1 MDIEFKTPLEL
12 YNWMHKNLKYKHTG
26 KFLSVKEVY
35 NNRYGD
41 CHDQANFEIYFLKKM
56 NLKCGRIF
64 MIEYSTWNSPGG
76 ATHTLAYYIQNNKYY
91 WIENAWEA
99 QAGIHGPYKSINE
112 LKDLIAS
119 KWQYSGKNDKLYM
132 GEYKSVKF
140 GASLN
145 DYVITNTPENNPKSY
160 YSKNDSLNAKSLE
173 AFLIPIQEGFF
184 GTSSKDISEGEMKR
198 SPYCKMSDR
207 DLAITLVDRLY
218 NNQMIKLADK
228 SDTMVQKCLMVMR
241 YSAYEYFEYNIS
253 GIPVAVGKANKKSEP
268 TFTVYAYV
276 MGSSS
281 PRSITS
287 YKTEL
292 IKSFIIEDK
301 KKRRN

>member
-56 NLKCGRIF
+56 NLNCGRIF
-64 MIEYSTWNSPGG
+64 IVEYSTWNSPGG

-132 GEYKSVKF
+132 NEYKSVKF

-145 DYVITNTPENNPKSY
+145 EYVIVNTPENSPKSY

-198 SPYCKMSDR
+198 SPYYKMSDR
-207 DLAITLVDRLY
+207 DLATTLVDRLY

-228 SDTMVQKCLMVMR
+228 SDMMVQKCLMVMR

>member
-64 MIEYSTWNSPGG
+64 MIEYSTWDSPGG
-76 ATHTLAYYIQNNKYY
+76 ATHTLAYYIQNN

-140 GASLN
+140 GVSLN
-145 DYVITNTPENNPKSY
+145 EYVIANTPENSPKSY

-198 SPYCKMSDR
+198 SPYYKMSDR
-207 DLAITLVDRLY
+207 DLATTLVDRLY

-228 SDTMVQKCLMVMR
+228 SDMMVQKCLMVMR

>member
-64 MIEYSTWNSPGG
+64 MIEYSTWDSPGG

-132 GEYKSVKF
+132 NEYKSVKF

-145 DYVITNTPENNPKSY
+145 EYVIVNTPENSPKSY

-198 SPYCKMSDR
+198 SPYYKMSDR
-207 DLAITLVDRLY
+207 DLAT
-218 NNQMIKLADK
+218 
-228 SDTMVQKCLMVMR
+228 T
-241 YSAYEYFEYNIS
+241 
-253 GIPVAVGKANKKSEP
+253 
-268 TFTVYAYV
+268 
-276 MGSSS
+276 
-281 PRSITS
+281 
-287 YKTEL
+287 
-292 IKSFIIEDK
+292 
-301 KKRRN
+301 

>member
-1 MDIEFKTPLEL
+1 MEFNSPIEL

-64 MIEYSTWNSPGG
+64 MIEYSTWDSPGG

-198 SPYCKMSDR
+198 SPYYKMSDR
-207 DLAITLVDRLY
+207 DLATTLVDRLY

-228 SDTMVQKCLMVMR
+228 SDMMVQKCLMVMR

>member
-26 KFLSVKEVY
+26 KFLSAEEVY

-41 CHDQANFEIYFLKKM
+41 CHDQANFEIHFLKKM
-56 NLKCGRIF
+56 NFKCGRIF
-64 MIEYSTWNSPGG
+64 MVEYSSWNSPGG

-112 LKDLIAS
+112 LKNIIAS

-132 GEYKSVKF
+132 NEYKSVKS
-140 GASLN
+140 GVSLN
-145 DYVITNTPENNPKSY
+145 EYVIANTPENSPKSY
-160 YSKNDSLNAKSLE
+160 YSKNNSLNAKSLE

-184 GTSSKDISEGEMKR
+184 GASSKDISEGEMKR
-198 SPYCKMSDR
+198 SPYYQMSDR
-207 DLAITLVDRLY
+207 DLATTLVDRLY
-218 NNQMIKLADK
+218 NNRMIKLADK
-228 SDTMVQKCLMVMR
+228 SDTMVQKCLMMMR

-253 GIPVAVGKANKKSEP
+253 GIPVAVGRANKKSEQ

-281 PRSITS
+281 PRAISS
-287 YKTEL
+287 YRTEL
-292 IKSFIIEDK
+292 IKNFIVEDK
-301 KKRRN
+301 SKRRI

>member
-64 MIEYSTWNSPGG
+64 MIEYSTWDSPGG

-228 SDTMVQKCLMVMR
+228 SDMMVQKCLMVMR

>member
-64 MIEYSTWNSPGG
+64 RIEYSTWDSPGG

-132 GEYKSVKF
+132 NEYKSVKF

-145 DYVITNTPENNPKSY
+145 EYVIVNTPENSPKSY

-173 AFLIPIQEGFF
+173 AFLIPIQEGFV

-198 SPYCKMSDR
+198 SPYYKMSDR
-207 DLAITLVDRLY
+207 DLATTLVDRLY

-228 SDTMVQKCLMVMR
+228 SDMMVQKCLMVMR

>member
-26 KFLSVKEVY
+26 KFLSVKEIY
-35 NNRYGD
+35 NNQYGD

-56 NLKCGRIF
+56 NLNCGRIF
-64 MIEYSTWNSPGG
+64 MVEYSTWNSPGG

-91 WIENAWEA
+91 WIENAWDS

-132 GEYKSVKF
+132 SEYKSVKF

-145 DYVITNTPENNPKSY
+145 DYVITNTPEDIPKDY
-160 YSKNDSLNAKSLE
+160 YSKGNSMNSKVLE
-173 AFLIPIQEGFF
+173 SFLIPIQEGFY
-184 GTSSKDISEGEMKR
+184 GTSLKDISEGELKR
-198 SPYCKMSDR
+198 SPYYQMSDR
-207 DLAITLVDRLY
+207 DLATTLVDRLY
-218 NNQMIKLADK
+218 NNRMIKLADK
-228 SDTMVQKCLMVMR
+228 SDIMVQKCLMMMR

-253 GIPVAVGKANKKSEP
+253 GIPVAVGRPNKKSEQL
-268 TFTVYAYV
+268 FTVYAYV

-281 PRSITS
+281 PRAISS
-287 YKTEL
+287 YKNEL
-292 IKSFIIEDK
+292 IKNFIAEDK
-301 KKRRN
+301 KNRRV

>member
-64 MIEYSTWNSPGG
+64 MIEYSTWDSPGG

-207 DLAITLVDRLY
+207 DLATTLVDRLY
-218 NNQMIKLADK
+218 NNRNIKLADK
-228 SDTMVQKCLMVMR
+228 ADTMVMKYLNIMKIT
-241 YSAYEYFEYNIS
+241 AYDYFEYNIS
-253 GIPVAVGKANKKSEP
+253 GIPVAVSRINKNKEP
-268 TFTVYAYV
+268 SFTVYAYV

-281 PRSITS
+281 PTPISTYRN
-287 YKTEL
+287 EL
-292 IKSFIIEDK
+292 IKNFIIEDK
-301 KKRRN
+301 RKRGN

>member
-132 GEYKSVKF
+132 NEYKSVKF

-145 DYVITNTPENNPKSY
+145 DYVIVNTPENSPNTY
-160 YSKNDSLNAKSLE
+160 YSENDSLNAKSLE

-253 GIPVAVGKANKKSEP
+253 GIPVAVGMAAKKCEA
-268 TFTVYAYV
+268 TFTVDECG

-281 PRSITS
+281 PISITL
-287 YKTEL
+287 YKSEL
-292 IKSFIIEDK
+292 VKGFII
-301 KKRRN
+301 

>member
-1 MDIEFKTPLEL
+1 MPNKMQLITEL
-12 YNWMHKNLKYKHTG
+12 SNNVT
-26 KFLSVKEVY
+26 KE
-35 NNRYGD
+35 
-41 CHDQANFEIYFLKKM
+41 
-56 NLKCGRIF
+56 
-64 MIEYSTWNSPGG
+64 
-76 ATHTLAYYIQNNKYY
+76 
-91 WIENAWEA
+91 
-99 QAGIHGPYKSINE
+99 
-112 LKDLIAS
+112 
-119 KWQYSGKNDKLYM
+119 
-132 GEYKSVKF
+132 
-140 GASLN
+140 
-145 DYVITNTPENNPKSY
+145 ITNTPENSPKSY

-198 SPYCKMSDR
+198 SPYYKMSDR
-207 DLAITLVDRLY
+207 DLAMTLVDRLY

>member
-64 MIEYSTWNSPGG
+64 MIEYSTWDSPGG

-292 IKSFIIEDK
+292 IKSFITEDK